1 MSIGERDELLR
12 YEENMRIEEVL
23 MQYDSFI
30 VAVVREHI
38 GLDPTLIRAAVRDL
52 EIDELAQLVR
62 IKLWHALERKEIMY
76 PKAYIRRIVYSEIV
90 DMTRRQRRPVQPLP
104 EDEEGEIY
112 SGKLLV
118 SPGEGMADPAEVIE
132 QREEVQGRMN
142 EVVGVVLQLP
152 ARQRHAMI
160 CTLQDRVDD
169 PRLLIDAFKQNKCE
183 MQQWQWPQMRK
194 EKILLQASLSYARR
208 TLLCAIL
215 SEQAQQMQ
223 YLLAQKRQGRK
234 QRVAIAAQGCQN

>member
-1 MSIGERDELLR
+1 MFIGERDELLR
-12 YEENMRIEEVL
+12 YEENVRIEEIL
-23 MQYDSFI
+23 AQYDGFI
-30 VAVVREHI
+30 VAVVREHVA
-38 GLDPTLIRAAVRDL
+38 LDPTLIRAAVRDL
-52 EIDELAQLVR
+52 EIDELIQLAR
-62 IKLWHALERKEIMY
+62 IKLWHALEKKEIMY

-90 DMTRRQRRPVQPLP
+90 DMTRRQKWPVQPLP

-118 SPGEGMADPAEVIE
+118 SPGEGMADPAEVVE
-132 QREEVQGRMN
+132 QQEAVRGRME

-169 PRLLIDAFKQNKCE
+169 PWLLMDALQQNKCE

-194 EKILLQASLSYARR
+194 EKVLLQASLSYARR
-208 TLLCAIL
+208 TLLRTIFREHV
-215 SEQAQQMQ
+215 SQMQ
-223 YLLAQKRQGRK
+223 YLLAQKRKRRK
-234 QRVAIAAQGCQN
+234 QTATRGC

>member
-12 YEENMRIEEVL
+12 YEENIRIEEIL
-23 MQYDSFI
+23 MQYDGFI

-52 EIDELAQLVR
+52 EIDELVQLVR

-90 DMTRRQRRPVQPLP
+90 DMTRRQKRPVQPLP

-118 SPGEGMADPAEVIE
+118 SPSEGMADPAEVVE
-132 QREEVQGRMN
+132 QREEVRGRMKD
-142 EVVGVVLQLP
+142 VVGVVLQLP

-160 CTLQDRVDD
+160 CTLRDRVDD
-169 PRLLIDAFKQNKCE
+169 PQLLIDAFKQNKCE

-208 TLLCAIL
+208 ALLCAVF
-215 SEQAQQMQ
+215 SEHAHQMQ
-223 YLLAQKRQGRK
+223 YLLAQKRQRRK
-234 QRVAIAAQGCQN
+234 QMAGCQN

>member
-12 YEENMRIEEVL
+12 YEENIRIEEIL
-23 MQYDSFI
+23 MQYDGFI
-30 VAVVREHI
+30 IAVVREHI

-52 EIDELAQLVR
+52 EIDELVQLVR
-62 IKLWHALERKEIMY
+62 IKLWHALERKEILY

-90 DMTRRQRRPVQPLP
+90 DMTRRQKRPVQPLP

-118 SPGEGMADPAEVIE
+118 SPGEGMADPAEVVE
-132 QREEVQGRMN
+132 QWEEVRGRMK

-160 CTLQDRVDD
+160 CTLRDRVDD
-169 PRLLIDAFKQNKCE
+169 PQLLVDAFKQNKCE

-194 EKILLQASLSYARR
+194 EKILLQASLSYARH
-208 TLLCAIL
+208 TVLCAVF
-215 SEQAQQMQ
+215 SEQAHQMQ
-223 YLLAQKRQGRK
+223 YLLTQRRKRRK
-234 QRVAIAAQGCQN
+234 QMVATATEGCQN